1 MTRSDARDGPIYIA
15 GLDRSGKTTMRG
27 YLASL
32 ERVAIPPVGSNMW
45 TYFYR
50 AFGDLASPESLDA
63 CMKAMMEYKHVRHL
77 QPDEERIRIG
87 FAQGPPTYA
96 HLFSLFLQQYAEREG
111 KPRWG
116 AQTGLA
122 ERFAD
127 DMFAAYPGLRMIHM
141 VRDPRDRY
149 HASISKWPKGRGRA
163 GGAIARWNYST
174 GLAERHMRRHPDGYL
189 VVRFEDLV
197 TDTEATLRRV
207 CAFIGEAFEPS
218 ILGVRA
224 SESAR
229 GRSQGQEGVA
239 AGRPVASLDSEY
251 IGLHA
256 RGTVSEHE
264 LAYMELAA
272 GRRMQR
278 WGYSVPATRR
288 AVRSDPR
295 FWLKT
300 VPDQTVR
307 RLSWR
312 GTEAA
317 HDLLPSVFPRKPG
330 ARMIV
335 GPDWTPNR

>member
-1 MTRSDARDGPIYIA
+1 MSRPGLHDGPVYIA

-50 AFGDLASPESLDA
+50 AYGDLASPENLDA
-63 CMKAMMEYKHVRHL
+63 CLEAMMAYKHVRHL
-77 QPDEERIRIG
+77 LPDEQRIRND

-96 HLFSLFLQQYAEREG
+96 RLFSLFLRQYADREG

-149 HASISKWPKGRGRA
+149 HASISKWPAGRGRA

-174 GLAERHMRRHPDGYL
+174 GLAERHVRRHPDGYL

-197 TDTEATLRRV
+197 SDTEATLRRV
-207 CAFIGEAFEPS
+207 CAFIGESFDPS

-229 GRSQGQEGVA
+229 GRSQGQEGVPS
-239 AGRPVASLDSEY
+239 GEPVPALDTEY

-264 LAYMELAA
+264 LAYIELSAR
-272 GRRMQR
+272 RRMRR
-278 WGYSVPATRR
+278 WGYTVPPEGRP
-288 AVRSDPR
+288 VRSDPR
-295 FWLKT
+295 FWLQT
-300 VPDQTVR
+300 VPDQTLR
-307 RLSWR
+307 RWSWR

-317 HDLLPSVFPRKPG
+317 HDLLPRLFPRTPG